1 MKEKSIRIAKKQE
14 EARKEGAVENKEN
27 KEVNAETEEENQF
40 FSGFGELFLDGDDPT
55 EVDPSNERR
64 NDDEDS
70 VEEYK
75 GEADAKVNTNKTEG
89 RYFIKELWDI
99 STLLLVV
106 TLFLHISNL
115 IICVHQVK

>member
-1 MKEKSIRIAKKQE
+1 MLKILIWFVGKTLILKEKSIRVAKKQE

-27 KEVNAETEEENQF
+27 KEVDAETEEENQF

-99 STLLLVV
+99 STLTYYLL
-106 TLFLHISNL
+106 
-115 IICVHQVK
+115 